1 MFRGAQAT
9 KVDDKGRIKLP
20 TETKRL
26 FEERYTELSMYVTS
40 TDGEIVKI
48 YPMSEWLTVESSLQQ
63 SGPEAKDSGAAA
75 RKKALFLTS
84 VYGSEETLDG
94 QGRILVP
101 AVLRDSAG
109 MRSSDVRLMWL
120 GNRFEALSDK
130 VFAKQLERNALNDA
144 EQNEIAHLGV

>member
-20 TETKRL
+20 ADTKRMV
-26 FEERYTELSMYVTS
+26 EEQYPDLKMYVTS
-40 TDGEIVKI
+40 TDGEVVKI
-48 YPMSEWLTVESSLQQ
+48 FPMSEWLTVESSLQQ

-109 MRSSDVRLMWL
+109 MRSSDVRLIWQ
-120 GNRFEALSDK
+120 GNHLEALSEK
-130 VFAKQLERNALNDA
+130 VFAKQLAQNALSAA

>member
-20 TETKRL
+20 TETKRMV
-26 FEERYTELSMYVTS
+26 EERYPDLKMYVTS
-40 TDGEIVKI
+40 TDGETVKI
-48 YPMSEWLTVESSLQQ
+48 FPMSEWLTVESSLQQ
-63 SGPEAKDSGAAA
+63 KGPEAKDSGASA

-109 MRSSDVRLMWL
+109 MRSSDVRLLWL
-120 GNRFEALSDK
+120 GNRFEALSEK
-130 VFAKQLERNALNDA
+130 VFAKQLAHNALSGA

>member
-26 FEERYTELSMYVTS
+26 FEERYTDLRMYVTS
-40 TDGEIVKI
+40 TDGETVKI
-48 YPMSEWLTVESSLQQ
+48 YPISEWLTVESSLQQ
-63 SGPEAKDSGAAA
+63 KGPEAKDSGAAA
-75 RKKALFLTS
+75 RKKTLFLTS
-84 VYGSEETLDG
+84 MYGSEETLDG

-109 MRSSDVRLMWL
+109 MRSSDVRLVWM
-120 GNRFEALSDK
+120 GNRFEAFSEKVLS
-130 VFAKQLERNALNDA
+130 KQLKQNELSEA

>member
-1 MFRGAQAT
+1 MNTSLVIVEIRAGEGGADA
-9 KVDDKGRIKLP
+9 
-20 TETKRL
+20 KRL
-26 FEERYTELSMYVTS
+26 VEEQYPDLKMYVTS
-40 TDGEIVKI
+40 TDGEVVKI
-48 YPMSEWLTVESSLQQ
+48 FPMSVWESVESSLQQ
-63 SGPEAKDSGAAA
+63 SGPDAKDSGAAA

-109 MRSSDVRLMWL
+109 MRSSDVRLIWQ
-120 GNRFEALSDK
+120 GNHLEALSEK
-130 VFAKQLERNALNDA
+130 VFAKQLAQNALSAA

>member
-20 TETKRL
+20 ADTKRMV
-26 FEERYTELSMYVTS
+26 EEQ
-40 TDGEIVKI
+40 
-48 YPMSEWLTVESSLQQ
+48 YPDL
-63 SGPEAKDSGAAA
+63 
-75 RKKALFLTS
+75 KKALFLTS

-109 MRSSDVRLMWL
+109 MRSSDVRLIWQ
-120 GNRFEALSDK
+120 GNHLEALSEK
-130 VFAKQLERNALNDA
+130 VFAKQLAQNALSAA

>member
-20 TETKRL
+20 ADTKRMV
-26 FEERYTELSMYVTS
+26 EEQYPDLKMYVTS
-40 TDGEIVKI
+40 TDGEVVKI
-48 YPMSEWLTVESSLQQ
+48 FPMSEWLTVESSLQQ

-109 MRSSDVRLMWL
+109 MRSSDVRLIWQ
-120 GNRFEALSDK
+120 GNHLEALSEK
-130 VFAKQLERNALNDA
+130 VFAPWPPVAVKVWL
-144 EQNEIAHLGV
+144 